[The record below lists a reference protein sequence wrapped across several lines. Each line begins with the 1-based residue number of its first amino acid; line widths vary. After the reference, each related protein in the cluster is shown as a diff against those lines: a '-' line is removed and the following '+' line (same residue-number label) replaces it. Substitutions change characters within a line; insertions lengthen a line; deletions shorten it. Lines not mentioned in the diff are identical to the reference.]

1 MSFKF
6 KTLYRSTVSTGKVQ
20 TLPFSIN
27 PRWHCFHRWGP
38 FSSSL
43 DANRTFEIFVKQ
55 DDTDFDERN
64 LADDTG
70 RINEIFQSTGTQTVD
85 STQYDGNSS
94 YFSHRENKRVDE
106 QVRRAQRAH
115 YNAYLKQLSFKQE
128 QESTQKIQRHP
139 PSKPPA
145 VKKPVTTQRM
155 ARYECLKTFVLFG
168 F

>member
-1 MSFKF
+1 M
-6 KTLYRSTVSTGKVQ
+6 G
-20 TLPFSIN
+20 SI
-27 PRWHCFHRWGP
+27 
-38 FSSSL
+38 

-55 DDTDFDERN
+55 GDTDFDKRN

-70 RINEIFQSTGTQTVD
+70 RINEIFQSTGTQTID

-115 YNAYLKQLSFKQE
+115 YNAYLKQLAFKQE
-128 QESTQKIQRHP
+128 QESTQKIQPRP

-145 VKKPVTTQRM
+145 VKKPVSTQRM
-155 ARYECLKTFVLFG
+155 ARYECLKTSVLFG
-168 F
+168 LLSCRFSDSICQR

>member
-1 MSFKF
+1 MGS
-6 KTLYRSTVSTGKVQ
+6 V
-20 TLPFSIN
+20 
-27 PRWHCFHRWGP
+27 
-38 FSSSL
+38 

-55 DDTDFDERN
+55 GDTDFDKRN

-115 YNAYLKQLSFKQE
+115 YKCLLE
-128 QESTQKIQRHP
+128 TTCIQTRARKYP
-139 PSKPPA
+139 EDPA
-145 VKKPVTTQRM
+145 PTS
-155 ARYECLKTFVLFG
+155 L
-168 F
+168 